1 MQEKEKLP
9 GGWPKKTELTCIRC
23 PIGCMLTVTEN
34 QDGTIGV
41 TGNTCSRGEEYG
53 KKETKDPTRTVTS
66 TMKVKNGIRPVVPV
80 KTKGDIPKGKIA
92 DCMEALKRAEA
103 EAPVRIG
110 DILLK
115 NVAAFCHHSKYMPEA
130 KLKSF
135 GTMALA
141 EEISRQPNIDCI
153 S

>member
-23 PIGCMLTVTEN
+23 PIGYMLTVTEN

-115 NVAAFCHHSKYMPEA
+115 NVAGTGVDIVAT
-130 KLKSF
+130 KSI
-135 GTMALA
+135 GKEKT
-141 EEISRQPNIDCI
+141 D
-153 S
+153 